1 MAYGNKIA
9 GPAGSMGR
17 GGPLATIAP
26 QYIPVENMASAAD
39 GGAGFGRFLESVGQS
54 LGAVGQSLGP
64 GAEKLRA
71 SLQKAG
77 TVGGKNAAL
86 RGTALGGG
94 MALAGRYMP
103 LAGGAIQALS
113 GDPLGGA
120 ASAIG
125 GTLGA
130 VAGAGLGPLGVLG
143 GSALGSSLAQGA
155 ARAVQNLGG
164 NLIGSAKA
172 AQREAGKSPGLFGL
186 SGEQIAALSPEERA
200 ALIQMAGAGALEQAY
215 PTVRAMRDDDLQRQM
230 QLNQQVGQ
238 LTGALNQQR
247 YLAQLTNTG
256 MGEAGAT
263 TRSMINAPNPYAA
276 SAFQYNAPGSL

>member
-1 MAYGNKIA
+1 MATVT
-9 GPAGSMGR
+9 GSG
-17 GGPLATIAP
+17 
-26 QYIPVENMASAAD
+26 QDD
-39 GGAGFGRFLESVGQS
+39 GGKF
-54 LGAVGQSLGP
+54 
-64 GAEKLRA
+64 
-71 SLQKAG
+71 
-77 TVGGKNAAL
+77 AAL
-86 RGTALGGG
+86 MQFLAGKEGKGGLGRDTLAALGKQ
-94 MALAGRYMP
+94 R
-103 LAGGAIQALS
+103 GAIQAAAANPLITSAAPVLYGAGSLAS
-113 GDPLGGA
+113 GDILGGVGEIGGGIAGARLAGKYLAPAVQA
-120 ASAIG
+120 AVKALPGGRALAPLAGLATNVIGGSVAGAIG
-125 GTLGA
+125 GG
-130 VAGAGLGPLGVLG
+130 VARGAGNAV
-143 GSALGSSLAQGA
+143 SGA
-155 ARAVQNLGG
+155 AKAVTGA
-164 NLIGSAKA
+164 AKA

-200 ALIQMAGAGALEQAY
+200 ALIQMAGAGVAEQAY